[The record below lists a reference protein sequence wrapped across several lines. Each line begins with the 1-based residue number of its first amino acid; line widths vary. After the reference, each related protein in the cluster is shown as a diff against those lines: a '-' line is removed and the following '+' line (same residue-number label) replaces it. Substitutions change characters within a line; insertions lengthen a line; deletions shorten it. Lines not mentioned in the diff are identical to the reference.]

1 MRYSGSKSRI
11 ASDILGIVTNGLSG
25 DMLYI
30 EPFVGGCNTFGLVN
44 HPYKVG
50 IDNNPYLID
59 MWKMFQCGY
68 LPPIDVSRDDY
79 EFLRGIAR
87 RNEFDSNY
95 SWLVGYVLNSCS
107 YGSAWCNG
115 YASYNANRGEN
126 HVLEAYNNLVNQLK
140 LFHYFS
146 DSSFIYGSYEDCEG
160 IIDNN
165 DNRDCIIYCDPPYQ
179 NTKGYMVDSFNHDVF
194 WSWVRKMSIRDNC
207 KVYVSEYTAPND
219 FECIWEKS
227 RKDGMSM
234 SRCGDKQSTKIE
246 RLFVYSGN

>member
-1 MRYSGSKSRI
+1 MRYSGSKARI
-11 ASDILGIVTNGLSG
+11 ANEILDIVTDGLSG

-44 HPYKVG
+44 HPYKFG
-50 IDNNPYLID
+50 IDNNPYLIE

-79 EFLRGIAR
+79 DFLRGIAKR
-87 RNEFDSNY
+87 GIIDSNY

-107 YGSAWCNG
+107 WGSAWCNG
-115 YASYNANRGEN
+115 YASINDKRGEN
-126 HVLEAYNNLVNQLK
+126 HVLEAYNNLINQLK
-140 LFHYFS
+140 LFHYFD
-146 DSSFIYGSYEDCEG
+146 DSSFIYGSYECCED

-165 DNRDCIIYCDPPYQ
+165 SKSDNGCIIYCDPPYA
-179 NTKGYMVDSFNHDVF
+179 NTKGYMVDSFNHAVF
-194 WSWVRKMSIRDNC
+194 WEWVRKMSVMDNC
-207 KVYVSEYTAPND
+207 KVYVSEYTAPDD

-227 RKDGMSM
+227 RKDGMS
-234 SRCGDKQSTKIE
+234 SSKKKDIKVE